1 MPDNDIALIAHL
13 MRRAAF
19 GATRKELEAYAAK
32 GYEATVEE
40 LLYPENA
47 PDLEY
52 DILERYM
59 EEVHDNSTTNA
70 SRTLWF
76 YRMIVGKRPLA
87 EKMALFWHGVMCTG
101 DVKVYMGRM
110 MGRQG
115 DMFRHL
121 GLGSFRTLLVQLA
134 RDPAMSFYL
143 DNWMSH
149 KGSINE
155 NFGRELLE
163 LFSMGVGM
171 DGSPNYTE
179 DDVKECAR
187 AFTGWTYTGHIPR
200 WPYELYGWH
209 FQYDPT
215 DHDHGEKTFLGE
227 TGRWNGEDIIDI
239 IVRQPACARFICRH
253 LYNFFVA
260 DEPQVP
266 QWTMIPPQ
274 DMEAIKTLEQVY
286 FDNNGEIRP
295 VLRVLFN
302 SNFFKNARFTKVK
315 SPVELVVGVIK
326 QVGFYQEGEDFKPGL
341 RAIADEPMYTGQQ
354 LYDPPTVEGWHH
366 GNEWIDSGT
375 LLERINWS
383 AEWVG
388 RTELPGVKDIVNRLM
403 SCGARSTEEF
413 VDACLD
419 LMGPME
425 VTEETRLSLIDFVEK
440 SGELHNSIAEEEHI
454 DFTRRVGQVLQM
466 VVATQEYQFG

>member
-1 MPDNDIALIAHL
+1 MAEDIALMAHL
-13 MRRAAF
+13 LRRAGF
-19 GATRKELEAYAAK
+19 GATRAELEAYAAK

-40 LLYPENA
+40 LLYPENS

-52 DILERYM
+52 DLLERYM
-59 EEVHDNSTTNA
+59 EEWHDLSATDA
-70 SRTLWF
+70 CRQLWF
-76 YRMIVGKRPLA
+76 YRMIAGKRPLE
-87 EKMALFWHGVMCTG
+87 EKMALFWHGILCTG
-101 DVKVYMGRM
+101 DGKVLHGRM
-110 MGRQG
+110 TARQVE
-115 DMFRHL
+115 MFRRL
-121 GLGSFRTLLVQLA
+121 GLGNLRTLLLELA

-163 LFSMGVGM
+163 LFSMGVGK
-171 DGSPNYTE
+171 DGQPNYTE

-200 WPYELYGWH
+200 YPYGRYDWH

-215 DHDHGEKTFLGE
+215 DHDDEEKTFLGQ

-266 QWTMIPPQ
+266 QWVMTPPQ
-274 DMEAIKTLEQVY
+274 DMEAIETLEKAY
-286 FDNNGEIRP
+286 FDNNYEIRP

-302 SNFFKNARFTKVK
+302 FDFFKNARFTKVK
-315 SPVELVVGVIK
+315 SPADLVASIIK
-326 QVGFYQEGEDFKPGL
+326 QVGYFQEGLRPGL
-341 RAIADEPMYTGQQ
+341 ESIGYEAAYMGQELYEP
-354 LYDPPTVEGWHH
+354 PAVEGWHY
-366 GNEWIDSGT
+366 GREWIDSGT
-375 LLERINWS
+375 LLERINWA

-388 RTELPGVKDIVNRLM
+388 QTDLPGVRDIVDRLM
-403 SCGARSTEEF
+403 SRGAMSSEEF
-413 VDACLD
+413 VEGCLD
-419 LMGPME
+419 LMGSLE
-425 VTEETRLSLIDFVEK
+425 VSESTLLSLIEFAEK
-440 SGELHNSIAEEEHI
+440 GGELRNTTEEERI
-454 DFTRRVGQVLQM
+454 NFTRRVGQMLQM
-466 VVATQEYQFG
+466 IVSTQEFQFA